1 MIDLRAIR
9 VGIEVNGRVHYYSS
23 LDGMRIRATG
33 TKRANPSQNEATVTL
48 SGLKRETR
56 DFLITETS
64 PFNGR
69 RSPKRLVLEV
79 GRASLGLSQLF
90 AGDIVKAEPSGPP
103 DVDLE
108 LKVKTGH
115 GQTLNVVSRAMG
127 PRTQLSDICR
137 SVADDLGVALN
148 FQAEEKLIAGF
159 QYSGGA
165 LGQVNRLAE
174 AGGIRA
180 FIDDDVL
187 IVQPRGAATSGR
199 VRVLNMNSGMVGI
212 PRVDEKGLKV
222 SFLIDGDSP
231 LGGVLRLES
240 KFNKAANGD
249 YRIDQLGFEVAS
261 HEDPFFYH
269 AVCSRL

>member
-9 VGIEVNGRVHYYSS
+9 VGIEVNGRIHYYSS

-33 TKRANPSQNEATVTL
+33 SKRANATQNECTVTL
-48 SGLKRETR
+48 SGLNRDTR
-56 DFLITETS
+56 DFLVSETS

-69 RSPKRLVLEV
+69 RTPKRLVLEV

-90 AGDIVKAEPSGPP
+90 AGDITTAEPSGPP
-103 DVDLE
+103 DVDLQ

-115 GQTLNVVSRAMG
+115 SQSLNVVSRSSG
-127 PRTQLSDICR
+127 PRAPLSEICQG
-137 SVADDLGVALN
+137 VADDLGVALD
-148 FQAEEKLIAGF
+148 FQAEEKFIAGY

-180 FIDDDVL
+180 FIDDDTL
-187 IVQPRGAATSGR
+187 FVQPRDKATAGR
-199 VRVLNMNSGMVGI
+199 VRILNVNSGMVGI
-212 PRVDEKGLKV
+212 PKTDEKGLKV

-231 LGGVLRLES
+231 LGGVLRIES
-240 KFNKAANGD
+240 RFNKAANGD
-249 YRIDQLGFEVAS
+249 YRVDQLGFEVAS

-269 AVCSRL
+269 AICTRL